1 MAVRL
6 AGVRRFVEDLE
17 PQERD
22 ALGAALHP
30 IVERLSL

>member
-1 MAVRL
+1 VA
-6 AGVRRFVEDLE
+6 DLE

-30 IVERLSL
+30 IVERLAL